1 MNELEKLREENKALK
16 LLLEMKDAEID
27 LLNKL
32 NEARGFS
39 QGGYVQKEGE
49 WAYGG
54 TVMPCEHYFLD
65 ETQGQSSGEIK
76 TTIITINED
85 GTMSKTED

>member
-16 LLLEMKDAEID
+16 ILLEMQDAYID
-27 LLNKL
+27 SLNML
-32 NEARGFS
+32 HEARVFS
-39 QGGYVQKEGE
+39 QGGYIQKEGE
-49 WAYGG
+49 YLYGG
-54 TVMPCEHYFLD
+54 VVMPGEHYFLD
-65 ETQGQSSGEIK
+65 ETNRESGVEIK

>member
-16 LLLEMKDAEID
+16 LLLEMKNAHID

-32 NEARGFS
+32 HEASGFS

-49 WAYGG
+49 WTYGG
-54 TVMPCEHYFLD
+54 TVMPGEHYLLD
-65 ETQGQSSGEIK
+65 KIQGQSGSEIK
-76 TTIITINED
+76 TTTITINKD